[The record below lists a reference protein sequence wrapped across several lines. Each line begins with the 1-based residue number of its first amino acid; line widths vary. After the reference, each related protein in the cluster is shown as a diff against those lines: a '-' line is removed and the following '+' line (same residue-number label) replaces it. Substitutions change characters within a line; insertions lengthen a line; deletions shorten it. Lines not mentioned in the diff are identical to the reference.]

1 MASVS
6 RIQLHLL
13 AFLVTALP
21 VVPALARRQSTVAEY
36 TAHLEDLRTLV
47 QRCQANASACDPAQV
62 GSDVQVSLRSLGSGA
77 NVNQF
82 EGRYDWLRNTLK
94 QARDPSAKNRDRD
107 LAAAANRLEDALQD
121 VTGQR
126 PASSFAE
133 ARRHADVILGHP
145 EFVTVDEQSVW
156 ERLIARFFLWLD
168 SLFTDVASFGQRSPW
183 IGPLLEWGLILL
195 ALAGLALWA
204 MRTFQRQRLA
214 VQLESSRQLEAW
226 EEASHNWRTL
236 AEEQAAQHKWREA
249 VHCLYWASIVML
261 EGRRYWT
268 PNRSRTPREYLR
280 LLEARSPRWTLL
292 GQQTRGFERIWYG
305 LNPAAQRDYQNALE
319 LHEQLRDS

>member
-1 MASVS
+1 MS

-13 AFLVTALP
+13 AFLVVLLP
-21 VVPALARRQSTVAEY
+21 AVPALALRQSNVEEY
-36 TAHLEDLRTLV
+36 TEHLEDLRLLV
-47 QRCQANASACDPAQV
+47 QRCQANASACDPAQA
-62 GSDVQVSLRSLGSGA
+62 GSDEQVSLQSLGSSA

-82 EGRYDWLRNTLK
+82 EARYDWLRNTLK

-183 IGPLLEWGLILL
+183 IGPLLEWGLSLL

-214 VQLESSRQLEAW
+214 VQLEARRQFEAW
-226 EEASHNWRTL
+226 EEASHNWRRL
-236 AEEQAAQHKWREA
+236 AEEQAAQHNWREA

-280 LLEARSPRWTLL
+280 LLEAGSPRWVLL
-292 GQQTRGFERIWYG
+292 GQQTSGFERIWYG
-305 LNPAAQRDYQNALE
+305 LNPAAHRDYQNALD
-319 LHEQLRDS
+319 LYEQLRIA

>member
-13 AFLVTALP
+13 AFLVTVLP
-21 VVPALARRQSTVAEY
+21 AVPALALRQATVAEY
-36 TAHLEDLRTLV
+36 TARLEDLRTLV

-62 GSDVQVSLRSLGSGA
+62 GSDEQVSLQSLGSGA
-77 NVNQF
+77 NVNEF
-82 EGRYDWLRNTLK
+82 EARYDWLRSTLK
-94 QARDPSAKNRDRD
+94 QAHDPSAKNRDRN
-107 LAAAANRLEDALQD
+107 LAAAASRLEDALRD
-121 VTGQR
+121 ATGHL
-126 PASSFAE
+126 PAPSFAE
-133 ARRHADVILGHP
+133 ARRHANVILGHP
-145 EFVTVDEQSVW
+145 EFDTVDEESIW
-156 ERLIARFFLWLD
+156 DRLIARFFLWLD
-168 SLFTDVASFGQRSPW
+168 GLFGDVASFGQRSPW

-214 VQLESSRQLEAW
+214 VQIESSRRLEAW
-226 EEASHNWRTL
+226 NEVSDNWRKL
-236 AEEQAAQHKWREA
+236 AEEQAAQHEWREA

-261 EGRRYWT
+261 DGRRYWT

-280 LLEARSPRWTLL
+280 LLEAGSPRWTLL
-292 GQQTRGFERIWYG
+292 GQQTSGFERIWYG

-319 LHEQLRDS
+319 LYEQLRVS

>member
-1 MASVS
+1 MS

-13 AFLVTALP
+13 AFLVVLLP
-21 VVPALARRQSTVAEY
+21 AVPALALRQSNVEEY
-36 TAHLEDLRTLV
+36 TEHLEDLRLLV
-47 QRCQANASACDPAQV
+47 QRCQANASACDPAQA
-62 GSDVQVSLRSLGSGA
+62 GSDEQVSLQSLGSSA

-82 EGRYDWLRNTLK
+82 EARYDWLRNTLK

-183 IGPLLEWGLILL
+183 IGPLLEWGLSLL

-214 VQLESSRQLEAW
+214 VQLEARRQFEAW
-226 EEASHNWRTL
+226 EEASHNWRRL
-236 AEEQAAQHKWREA
+236 AEEQAAQHNWREA

-268 PNRSRTPREYLR
+268 PNHSRTPREYLR
-280 LLEARSPRWTLL
+280 LLEAGSPRWVLL
-292 GQQTRGFERIWYG
+292 GQQTSGFERIWYG
-305 LNPAAQRDYQNALE
+305 LNPAAHRDYQNALD
-319 LHEQLRDS
+319 LYEQLRIA